1 MIDAIVIAQ
10 SHNLK
15 YFRIDNLSR
24 IVKSTLK
31 ANALVALDTI
41 LSNINEEDLMI
52 VLKLFPV
59 VASPEILE
67 ILEPYQ
73 RG

>member
-1 MIDAIVIAQ
+1 MIEQ

-31 ANALVALDTI
+31 ANALVVLDTI
-41 LSNINEEDLMI
+41 LSNINEEDFSDSVETISACHLARN
-52 VLKLFPV
+52 PRD
-59 VASPEILE
+59 S
-67 ILEPYQ
+67 
-73 RG
+73 